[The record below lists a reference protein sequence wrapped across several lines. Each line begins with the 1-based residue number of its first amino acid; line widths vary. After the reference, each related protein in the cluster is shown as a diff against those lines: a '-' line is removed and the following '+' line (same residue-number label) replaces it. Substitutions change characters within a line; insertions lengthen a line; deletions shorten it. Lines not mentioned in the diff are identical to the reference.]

1 MNVYQQSP
9 TSLRVYLDVKMQAC
23 VGDAGRLGAA
33 WGVCAGSGSEPK
45 AQSEQH
51 DSLMAGFYL
60 QDNGQF
66 LPLSVTCKSNWR
78 HHYAAV
84 IGSFVNG

>member
-1 MNVYQQSP
+1 MMLEGLMQHGEYVLAVEV
-9 TSLRVYLDVKMQAC
+9 SLR
-23 VGDAGRLGAA
+23 
-33 WGVCAGSGSEPK
+33 
-45 AQSEQH
+45 QH

-66 LPLSVTCKSNWR
+66 LPLSGTCKSNWR

-84 IGSFVNG
+84 IGSFVNGGSLSKQFFFYPGIIFS